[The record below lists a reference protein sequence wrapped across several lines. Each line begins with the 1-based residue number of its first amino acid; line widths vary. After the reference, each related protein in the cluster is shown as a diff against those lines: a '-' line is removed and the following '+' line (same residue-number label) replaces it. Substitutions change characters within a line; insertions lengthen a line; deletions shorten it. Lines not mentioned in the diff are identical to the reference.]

1 MFNKQFSF
9 RKRHESGQNDPS
21 EDSRDQALQPGN
33 SSASSRDRSPGGRS
47 QHTTSNSISRQ
58 FTSPLDVNSQGGEDP
73 LGLKVIHRPL
83 GDRRVDIVFVHGLG
97 GSSRMTW
104 SKNRN
109 LDFFWPLKFLPFE
122 QDINEARIST
132 FGYNANFRPG
142 SGKNKMS
149 VLDFAKE
156 LLYDLKYATDDSAP
170 EIEDLSMGERPII
183 FIVHSMGGLIVKE
196 AYMQGQNDPIYEGII
211 KSISS
216 MIFLSTPHRG
226 TNLAETLNRILQVSF
241 VTSPMQFIAEL
252 ASGSQSLQKLNE
264 QFRHIAPKLNIVSF
278 YETRPTTMFKKT
290 QMMVLEKD
298 SSVLGYPGEI
308 SKPLDADHHGV
319 CKYESPE
326 DPRYIAVRNVLKS
339 LVGKSKPRDQPQE
352 STNHIS
358 KLNFEDYLSVPEL
371 PDGDYNF
378 FRDRWTIGTC
388 EWILS
393 HRGFTGW
400 LEDTHYNPRILW
412 VHGNAASG
420 KSILSSFVID
430 HLVQLGLPCHY
441 FFIRFMDKKKRGL
454 SMILRSLACQLARS
468 TSEYAD
474 KLRQLEIASTAI
486 KTADFRSLWQWLYR
500 QSLFQ
505 LGLDSPLYLII
516 DGVDEA
522 DSPGS
527 VIKLLSDL
535 NLTTIPLRVLIVSR
549 KTHEISSAFQKLG
562 KEIHLETILTEGNRN
577 DFRSYIDREMDVA
590 GGDSYKEEVTTKLL
604 ERARGNFLWVHLAV
618 QKINN
623 CHTKIDVENAL
634 QQLPSGMEAL
644 YDRMA
649 ISVQTQLNPSDR
661 KLGESIIGWAT
672 CAQRLL
678 TVEELSNALGNY
690 GLLEIYRTIGD
701 LCGGFIVVDKEGKVA
716 MIHETAREY
725 LTQGSNHDLPF
736 VIDQTTTHDTIFKR
750 CLLCLTNPNL
760 RSQINR
766 NQPPALLNYA
776 ISAWFVHFSLG
787 SSTNTDI
794 LDSVVKFLQGPYIL
808 TWINVAARKKDLR
821 TLVVATR
828 YLADV
833 VIKLRKLDDEESL
846 AQRQAISVIECWAT
860 DLIKI
865 VGRFGNSLS
874 QYPES
879 IYKLIPP
886 FCPEDSII
894 YQQFGR
900 KERRA
905 LQVSGIT
912 RNGWDD
918 CLARFSLEQGFVA
931 SSILAAGSCIVIL
944 ANVRNQAHMVIY
956 NSATFEE
963 QRRITHPERVFSI
976 QVNKLRTLLVSYGYT
991 TTRVWDIATGN
1002 CINIVKNPPKRP
1014 RPQTLLFN
1022 DSILVGS
1029 EERCIRSF
1037 SLDDGEKWDTKAQ
1050 IDEESLDDTVIN
1062 LPTCSAL
1069 SPNGNMIAFGYRGHP
1084 VTVWELEPQSLLG
1097 LCNMTLDAT
1106 DMTTH
1111 ANTWGEVFCL
1121 AWHPFSG
1128 EVFGLT
1134 QIGLLFKWDPYEE
1147 EASEVV
1153 QTGANNFAV
1162 NHDGSLIATGDAI
1175 GTIKIYTTSDFSLLY
1190 QLSSQDP
1197 VLNLSFSAD
1206 SRRLY
1211 DIRGGYGNV
1220 WEPNTLVRLA
1230 DSSEYSDHNSD
1241 TMSENYSLTKL
1252 SLQTEHH
1259 FAKVDKVIALSGQSV
1274 GPLFSYGTEDG
1285 VAVLCEV
1292 GHGKVCELERVA
1304 SYMSIEQI
1312 TWSEDG
1318 RLVAIADLSG
1328 KVTVKR
1334 IAKAAE
1340 DRNTWQVSNECGFS
1354 IPSHQGH
1361 IRQLLFHPAGNQ
1373 LLAPT
1378 ITKLYSM
1385 NLSSPDLVHS
1395 ILPPEMFN
1403 VKWIC
1408 HPTQPDYLLAFG
1420 SRELRVFTWSG
1431 LREVNAY
1438 LYCSSQL
1445 RPSVTSL
1452 SVPNLQKRGSIKG
1465 DRQILG
1471 RLVSN
1476 VDSPHILLE
1485 IIHLDSSGSYENE
1498 YLIFTLAD
1506 IDLDS
1511 NSDVTDRKELPC
1523 TVLPIDIASRIREPL
1538 AFLSRGRLVF
1548 LDVDRWICTWRLP
1561 TSVSRRPQG
1570 GRDSDTDGGGIEKY
1584 YFLPGDWVT
1593 TKANLCSIMPDGTL
1607 LCPHNGDVAI
1617 VHKASGLM
1625 HDLAGINATD
1635 SIQVIMKEPSTSDPS
1650 TVAESK
1656 IATAEAENASH
1667 ADISHAEDY
1676 STFSPAMR
1684 TYLTYLLGLIMLLS
1698 TLTATIYF
1706 PLIPMLSTHFSV
1718 PIQAINLTVTT
1729 YAIFQAIS
1737 PAIFASLA
1745 DAIGRRP
1752 VLLGLI
1758 TLYSLASLGL
1768 ALNKNSYAALVVL
1781 RALQSIGGSAIP
1793 PIAYGIVADVAVVS
1807 ERGKMLG
1814 PMLSTCNAISAVGPV
1829 IGGAVAMSTSG
1840 YKWAFLVLLIV
1851 AVVCFLLAGFTLPE
1865 TARSVV
1871 GDGSRPVSGVWKTW
1885 WSFVGVVD
1893 GGRRREERHV
1903 DIGGESQ
1910 SDNEKSAW
1918 KVLSIFDSLRI
1929 LLYPDAAAV
1938 LWMVASSYTVY
1949 YTFQVAIPVI
1959 FDEYYAYN
1967 ALQIGLSFLPGLAG
1981 MTIGGI
1987 IAGRLMDHNYART
2000 ALQHGLSIDRKKNN
2014 DLTDFAIERSRYH
2027 HTIPILLFEV
2037 ALLIG
2042 YGWAVHFRAHAAVLL
2057 IIQFFACATSTLL
2070 SHTASALL
2078 VDVFPGLES
2087 TAYASGQIARC
2098 GLSAVS
2104 AAVLQPLVDR
2114 VGRGW
2119 YFTMFAL
2126 FVGGSGLV
2134 SVVVSRLKGMEWR
2147 RKRRRGLE
2155 EGRVADVERL
2165 DVQVKS

>member
-1 MFNKQFSF
+1 
-9 RKRHESGQNDPS
+9 
-21 EDSRDQALQPGN
+21 
-33 SSASSRDRSPGGRS
+33 
-47 QHTTSNSISRQ
+47 
-58 FTSPLDVNSQGGEDP
+58 
-73 LGLKVIHRPL
+73 
-83 GDRRVDIVFVHGLG
+83 
-97 GSSRMTW
+97 
-104 SKNRN
+104 
-109 LDFFWPLKFLPFE
+109 
-122 QDINEARIST
+122 
-132 FGYNANFRPG
+132 
-142 SGKNKMS
+142 
-149 VLDFAKE
+149 
-156 LLYDLKYATDDSAP
+156 
-170 EIEDLSMGERPII
+170 
-183 FIVHSMGGLIVKE
+183 MGGLIVKE

-264 QFRHIAPKLNIVSF
+264 QFRHVAPKLHIVSF

-319 CKYESPE
+319 CKYESPN

-339 LVGKSKPRDQPQE
+339 LVGKSKPRDQLQANA
-352 STNHIS
+352 SHVL

-378 FRDRWTIGTC
+378 FRDRWTAGTC

-400 LEDTHYNPRILW
+400 LEDTHHNPRILW

-454 SMILRSLACQLARS
+454 SMILRSLACQLAYS
-468 TSEYAD
+468 TPEYAD
-474 KLRQLEIASTAI
+474 KLRQLETASTAL
-486 KTADFRSLWQWLYR
+486 KTADFRNLWQWLYK

-505 LGLDSPLYLII
+505 LGLDSPLYFVI

-527 VIKLLSDL
+527 VIKLLSEL
-535 NLTTIPLRVLIVSR
+535 NLTTIPLRVLVVSR

-562 KEIHLETILTEGNRN
+562 KQVHMETILTEGNRN

-590 GGDSYKEEVTTKLL
+590 GGDSYREEVTAKLL

-623 CHTKIDVENAL
+623 CHTKVAVEDAL
-634 QQLPSGMEAL
+634 KELPSGMEAL

-649 ISVQTQLNPSDR
+649 VSVQTQPNPDDQ
-661 KLGESIIGWAT
+661 KLGESILGWAT

-678 TVEELSNALGNY
+678 TVEELSGALGND

-701 LCGGFIVVDKEGKVA
+701 LCGGFVVVDKEGKVA

-725 LTQGSNHDLPF
+725 LTQGGNHDQPF
-736 VIDQTTTHDTIFKR
+736 IIDQTTTHNTVFKR
-750 CLLCLTNPNL
+750 CLLCLTNPSL

-766 NQPPALLNYA
+766 KQPPALLNYA
-776 ISAWFVHFSLG
+776 TSAWFVHFSLG
-787 SSTNTDI
+787 SSTNPDI
-794 LDSVVKFLQGPYIL
+794 LDSVVRFLQGPYIL
-808 TWINVAARKKDLR
+808 TWINVAARRKDLGA
-821 TLVVATR
+821 LVVATR

-833 VIKLRKLDDEESL
+833 VIKLRRLDYEESL
-846 AQRQAISVIECWAT
+846 AQRQAVGVIECWAT

-865 VGRFGNSLS
+865 VGKFGNSLS

-900 KERRA
+900 KERKA

-931 SSILAAGSCIVIL
+931 SSVLAAGSRIVIL
-944 ANVRNQAHMVIY
+944 ANVRNLAHMIIY

-976 QVNKLRTLLVSYGYT
+976 QVNKLRNRLVSYGYT

-1002 CINIVKNPPKRP
+1002 CMKIVNNPPKRP
-1014 RPQTLLFN
+1014 RPQTLLFVEKDN
-1022 DSILVGS
+1022 SILVGS

-1037 SLDDGEKWDTKAQ
+1037 ALEDAEKWDTKAQ

-1062 LPTCSAL
+1062 FPTCSAL
-1069 SPNGNMIAFGYRGHP
+1069 SPNGNMIAFGYRAHP
-1084 VTVWELEPQSLLG
+1084 VTVWELEPQGLLG
-1097 LCNMTLDAT
+1097 LCNMALDAT

-1111 ANTWGEVFCL
+1111 ENTWGEVFYL

-1134 QIGLLFKWDPYEE
+1134 QVGLLFRWDPYEE
-1147 EASEVV
+1147 EASGTV
-1153 QTGANNFAV
+1153 QTGADNFTV
-1162 NHDGSLIATGDAI
+1162 NYDGSLVATGDAI

-1211 DIRGGYGNV
+1211 DIRGAYGNV

-1241 TMSENYSLTKL
+1241 AMSENFSLTKL

-1274 GPLFSYGTEDG
+1274 GPLYSYGTEDG
-1285 VAVLCEV
+1285 VAVLCEA
-1292 GHGKVCELERVA
+1292 GHGKVCELERVT

-1328 KVTVKR
+1328 KVSVKR
-1334 IAKAAE
+1334 IAKVAE
-1340 DRNTWQVSNECGFS
+1340 DRNTWQVNNECEFL

-1361 IRQLLFHPAGNQ
+1361 IKQLLFHPAGSQ

-1378 ITKLYSM
+1378 PTKLYSM

-1395 ILPPEMFN
+1395 THSLEISN

-1408 HPTQPDYLLAFG
+1408 HPTQPDYLLGFG
-1420 SRELRVFTWSG
+1420 SREVRVFTWSG
-1431 LREVNAY
+1431 LREVNVY
-1438 LYCSSQL
+1438 SYSSSQL
-1445 RPSVTSL
+1445 RPSVAASSAL
-1452 SVPNLQKRGSIKG
+1452 NLQKRSSFKG

-1471 RLVSN
+1471 RLISN

-1485 IIHLDSSGSYENE
+1485 ILHLVSSGHYKNEYLMFALADIHLDSNDDG
-1498 YLIFTLAD
+1498 T
-1506 IDLDS
+1506 DS
-1511 NSDVTDRKELPC
+1511 KELPG
-1523 TVLPIDIASRIREPL
+1523 TPLPMDIASRIREPL
-1538 AFLSRGRLVF
+1538 AFLSRKRLVF

-1561 TSVSRRPQG
+1561 TSVPRRPQG
-1570 GRDSDTDGGGIEKY
+1570 GRDSDPGGGGIEQY

-1593 TKANLCSIMPDGTL
+1593 TNESNLCAIMPDGTL
-1607 LCPHNGDVAI
+1607 LCPQNGDVAI
-1617 VHKASGLM
+1617 VQCAKL
-1625 HDLAGINATD
+1625 
-1635 SIQVIMKEPSTSDPS
+1635 
-1650 TVAESK
+1650 
-1656 IATAEAENASH
+1656 
-1667 ADISHAEDY
+1667 
-1676 STFSPAMR
+1676 
-1684 TYLTYLLGLIMLLS
+1684 
-1698 TLTATIYF
+1698 
-1706 PLIPMLSTHFSV
+1706 
-1718 PIQAINLTVTT
+1718 
-1729 YAIFQAIS
+1729 
-1737 PAIFASLA
+1737 
-1745 DAIGRRP
+1745 RR
-1752 VLLGLI
+1752 
-1758 TLYSLASLGL
+1758 
-1768 ALNKNSYAALVVL
+1768 
-1781 RALQSIGGSAIP
+1781 
-1793 PIAYGIVADVAVVS
+1793 
-1807 ERGKMLG
+1807 
-1814 PMLSTCNAISAVGPV
+1814 
-1829 IGGAVAMSTSG
+1829 
-1840 YKWAFLVLLIV
+1840 
-1851 AVVCFLLAGFTLPE
+1851 
-1865 TARSVV
+1865 
-1871 GDGSRPVSGVWKTW
+1871 
-1885 WSFVGVVD
+1885 
-1893 GGRRREERHV
+1893 
-1903 DIGGESQ
+1903 
-1910 SDNEKSAW
+1910 
-1918 KVLSIFDSLRI
+1918 
-1929 LLYPDAAAV
+1929 
-1938 LWMVASSYTVY
+1938 
-1949 YTFQVAIPVI
+1949 
-1959 FDEYYAYN
+1959 
-1967 ALQIGLSFLPGLAG
+1967 
-1981 MTIGGI
+1981 
-1987 IAGRLMDHNYART
+1987 
-2000 ALQHGLSIDRKKNN
+2000 
-2014 DLTDFAIERSRYH
+2014 
-2027 HTIPILLFEV
+2027 
-2037 ALLIG
+2037 
-2042 YGWAVHFRAHAAVLL
+2042 
-2057 IIQFFACATSTLL
+2057 
-2070 SHTASALL
+2070 
-2078 VDVFPGLES
+2078 
-2087 TAYASGQIARC
+2087 
-2098 GLSAVS
+2098 
-2104 AAVLQPLVDR
+2104 
-2114 VGRGW
+2114 
-2119 YFTMFAL
+2119 
-2126 FVGGSGLV
+2126 
-2134 SVVVSRLKGMEWR
+2134 
-2147 RKRRRGLE
+2147 
-2155 EGRVADVERL
+2155 
-2165 DVQVKS
+2165 